1 MLPYDQS
8 SLTSSSCCNLPPNT
22 IHPLCQTELSCPPQ
36 SFRSYSLNFTSDRQH
51 QCVNLHL
58 HATDILMLALA
69 ALVVSKQAYGRTLTL
84 QVGVP
89 FLASLI
95 VYSMYKAVT
104 SIRNLHV
111 DQHRA
116 WILRT
121 WAYAGSVRLYTSLLH
136 GFLTLITY
144 LDSDSPHSIGG

>member
-1 MLPYDQS
+1 MQ
-8 SLTSSSCCNLPPNT
+8 
-22 IHPLCQTELSCPPQ
+22 
-36 SFRSYSLNFTSDRQH
+36 
-51 QCVNLHL
+51 
-58 HATDILMLALA
+58 ALA

-95 VYSMYKAVT
+95 AYSMYKAVT
-104 SIRNLHV
+104 SIRNLHI

-121 WAYAGSVRLYTSLLH
+121 WAYAGSVRLYTYLL
-136 GFLTLITY
+136 
-144 LDSDSPHSIGG
+144 